1 MWFLRSVKQKEIT
14 HFLLVGEEYI
24 VGRKDATIMIG
35 DDPSI
40 SRKHAI
46 LTVSHPESNLNNT
59 KNLSILTIKDI
70 GSKYGTYINKEKQ
83 IGPEGIILKIGDQI
97 TFGQC
102 ESSYDVCYQPL
113 IVSTSCIESQE
124 KRILKEL
131 ILKLGG
137 HILSEW
143 QENCTHLVMKEIKVT
158 IKAVCAMISL
168 KHMVTIKYFQDLI
181 KAIQEQK
188 CHPDP
193 ENYIPESGEPL
204 LMRENVSFKH
214 RPERTHLFK
223 NKTFICT
230 SQKQYKKL
238 HLAITLASGTV
249 TLLGENDELKA
260 SVFLHPDTIIMK
272 HQSDSG
278 HISSSNVLSYVNTIE
293 QELKRNK
300 KRVIPESDIGLAVVH
315 CSIERYCNPSYN
327 LESTLFSMSNLHS
340 QTLTQGDVYA
350 EETQTSSVNS
360 TGTKKKYGSFVEE
373 SLEKNLKNSFENLC
387 ENSSTSKKRPR
398 EETKVESPSKHMKLS
413 NKTDELSSNNVN
425 FHENSSSL
433 KCMNTLNKMEYQST
447 PSMPESSVQLISKNE
462 LIKNIKVENPTTSSN
477 NNPVYTPSVEENDS
491 MKSNL
496 TIPWTEI
503 LDIPDGF
510 LSKSKRD
517 NLTDTKANTSN
528 IDEELPSKLVK
539 VEYAALCPLRNIHP
553 EWVIPVDHV
562 ESNKPVKNFKKF
574 RKVLST
580 ANRLPHIIGGRDL
593 VAYNS
598 NSSKAFE
605 DWLNENPDT
614 QPEDTEEGGIFDWDP
629 KPASLPSRRRW

>member
-46 LTVSHPESNLNNT
+46 LTVSHLESNLNNT
-59 KNLSILTIKDI
+59 ENLPILTIKDI
-70 GSKYGTYINKEKQ
+70 GSKYGTYLNKEKQ
-83 IGPEGIILKIGDQI
+83 IGSEGIILKIGDQI

-124 KRILKEL
+124 KRSLKEL
-131 ILKLGG
+131 IQKLGG

-168 KHMVTIKYFQDLI
+168 KHMVTINYFQDLI
-181 KAIQEQK
+181 KAIQERK

-204 LMRENVSFKH
+204 LMKENVSFKH
-214 RPERTHLFK
+214 RPERTHLFE

-260 SVFLHPDTIIMK
+260 SVFLHPDTIVMK
-272 HQSDSG
+272 PQSDSG
-278 HISSSNVLSYVNTIE
+278 RISSSNVPSYVNTIE

-360 TGTKKKYGSFVEE
+360 TGSKRKYGSFVEE
-373 SLEKNLKNSFENLC
+373 SLEKNLKNSFENLS

-398 EETKVESPSKHMKLS
+398 EETKVECPSKHMKLS
-413 NKTDELSSNNVN
+413 NKTDELPSNNIN
-425 FHENSSSL
+425 FNQNSSL
-433 KCMNTLNKMEYQST
+433 ECMNELNKMECQST
-447 PSMPESSVQLISKNE
+447 TSNPESSVQLISKNE
-462 LIKNIKVENPTTSSN
+462 LIKNIKIENPTSPSN
-477 NNPVYTPSVEENDS
+477 NNPVYTLTVEENDS

-496 TIPWTEI
+496 TIPWTD
-503 LDIPDGF
+503 LSDLNVPDGF
-510 LSKSKRD
+510 LSKSKRG
-517 NLTDTKANTSN
+517 NLTDTKVNTSN
-528 IDEELPSKLVK
+528 IDEELPSRLIN
-539 VEYAALCPLRNIHP
+539 VEYAALCPLRNIQP
-553 EWVIPVDHV
+553 EWVTPADHV

-574 RKVLST
+574 RKVFSKG
-580 ANRLPHIIGGRDL
+580 NRLPHIIGGRDL

-629 KPASLPSRRRW
+629 KPSRRR